1 MLAGALFS
9 FSPPLHTSPPRLFT
23 GWEEDINAA
32 RFQRFS
38 TGKEPVA
45 KRDSS
50 VFPSRWILF
59 NTQSKRRN
67 KMSIQ
72 FKNRDHERFYQ
83 QCLVRCGCGDPY
95 HKAFFYTMGI
105 SDETR
110 KHVEDVFDFQGG
122 CYPAGGDE
130 QRLADQRKQLS
141 DPFGIQ
147 PLERVERRWLCNALR
162 SVHHI
167 GCSLYAGSNPH
178 PVS

>member
-1 MLAGALFS
+1 MHQISTVQRNLDSGFFISENTQYPAIGPVRACDVINIAGS
-9 FSPPLHTSPPRLFT
+9 FFVENRTLKIQGGSVPFFRQRLGSCWPGRFFRFLPLSTPLHTSPPRLFT

-83 QCLVRCGCGDPY
+83 QCLVRCGC
-95 HKAFFYTMGI
+95 
-105 SDETR
+105 
-110 KHVEDVFDFQGG
+110 V
-122 CYPAGGDE
+122 
-130 QRLADQRKQLS
+130 
-141 DPFGIQ
+141 
-147 PLERVERRWLCNALR
+147 R
-162 SVHHI
+162 SVPQGLFLHDEHQQR
-167 GCSLYAGSNPH
+167 NPKAC
-178 PVS
+178 